1 MRYLYSILLALS
13 LLFTV
18 GCTQQRTLSDG
29 QLALIFHDAFLAN
42 AYTTNK
48 GINLDSLRLYEPIF
62 RKYGY
67 TVEEVQ
73 HTIGSFSTRKS
84 ARLSDVVEASIR
96 LLEREGEALDYE
108 VRVLDTLNAMAVKR
122 TTEYLHRDSL
132 IWVKDLRDTTELRL
146 TFERPEVGSY
156 QISFDYLVSS
166 DDTTPKGHR
175 TLRWLEVKPKP
186 KRGDKKVAKSEKND
200 KESKDSKSD
209 SKSDKSDKIAK
220 SKNGSEKS
228 ENGSEKESKKE
239 PETEVK
245 SLNSALLNRGRVVSY
260 NSSIYVE
267 EGTERLEIVLA
278 RPVLAEGEP
287 NIKIKNLS
295 VRRILPTTT
304 AIDSLYRELLPIKIF
319 DDELLF
325 TASAPS
331 L

>member
-1 MRYLYSILLALS
+1 MMRYYYSILIALS
-13 LLFTV
+13 LLLTV
-18 GCTQQRTLSDG
+18 GCKQQRTLSDG

-62 RKYGY
+62 RTYGY

-146 TFERPEVGSY
+146 TFKRPEVGSY

-186 KRGDKKVAKSEKND
+186 KKSVKKVATSDKNDTESKDDSKSNKIAKSEK
-200 KESKDSKSD
+200 E
-209 SKSDKSDKIAK
+209 
-220 SKNGSEKS
+220 SEKA
-228 ENGSEKESKKE
+228 SKKE

-245 SLNSALLNRGRVVSY
+245 SMNSALLNRGRVVSY

-304 AIDSLYRELLPIKIF
+304 AVDSLYRELLPIKIF